1 MLCVV
6 YAEWHILTLF
16 AELHYAECHYAEC
29 PYAECRYADCRGAF
43 FFCLRGFLSGF
54 VCNKNEKN
62 DEKKKLKFAKNKN
75 IGKSLLSSFRSL
87 FTITLF
93 YFKNLSI

>member
-16 AELHYAECHYAEC
+16 AECHYAEWH
-29 PYAECRYADCRGAF
+29 YAECRYADCRGAF

-62 DEKKKLKFAKNKN
+62 DEKKNLNLRKTKTL
-75 IGKSLLSSFRSL
+75 GKVFYLHSAHSLRSHF
-87 FTITLF
+87 FTKKSVYLR
-93 YFKNLSI
+93 